1 MEEKRIGIFG
11 GVFDPV
17 HNGHFAIVE
26 AALENYSLDSI
37 YVIPCN
43 VPSHKPQ
50 PIIPA
55 NERLKLL
62 DAVFGDNERVVV
74 SDIEIRRGGVSY
86 TYETITAVRKVEGVR
101 PYFFMGADNLSEIKT
116 WKNPDKILSESQVV
130 AIMRPG
136 YDFIDKFPEYDDKI
150 LTMHMPLLYVSST
163 EVRKRLKMRED
174 TGHLVPV
181 PALDI
186 ILKRGFYL

>member
-17 HNGHFAIVE
+17 HNGHLAIVE
-26 AALENYSLDSI
+26 AALENFSLDSI

-43 VPSHKPQ
+43 VPAHKPQ

-62 DAVFGDNERVVV
+62 DVVFGDNERVVV

-86 TYETITAVRKVEGVR
+86 TYETITAIRKVEGVR
-101 PYFFMGADNLSEIKT
+101 PYFFIGADNLSEIKT

-136 YDFIDKFPEYDDKI
+136 YDFIDKFPEYDNNI
-150 LTMHMPLLYVSST
+150 LTMHIPLLYVSST

-186 ILKRGFYL
+186 IFKKSFYL